1 MSKSEV
7 IYRRTEAGA
16 AVADSKDPEIPE
28 EYRRILRFLEV
39 ESDSAMVRKF
49 LKAHPDELVSQWL
62 EELQELKLIESLPA
76 SVELDPEYTDRLQVA
91 QIAAAYKK
99 SES

>member
-1 MSKSEV
+1 MSKSEL

-39 ESDSAMVRKF
+39 ESDSSMVRKF
-49 LKAHPDELVSQWL
+49 LRGHPEEAISQWL
-62 EELQELKLIESLPA
+62 TEL
-76 SVELDPEYTDRLQVA
+76 VELELIQALPVTDFDPEYTDRIQVA

-99 SES
+99 EQS

>member
-16 AVADSKDPEIPE
+16 AVADSEDPEIPE

-49 LKAHPDELVSQWL
+49 LRAHPDELVTQWL
-62 EELQELKLIESLPA
+62 AELKELDLIQALP
-76 SVELDPEYTDRLQVA
+76 VTEFDPEYTDRIQVA

-99 SES
+99 EQS

>member
-7 IYRRTEAGA
+7 MYRRTEVGA
-16 AVADSKDPEIPE
+16 AAATHADIPE
-28 EYRRILRFLEV
+28 EYQRILRFLEV
-39 ESDSAMVRKF
+39 ESHAITVRKF
-49 LKAHPDELVSQWL
+49 LREHPDELVSRWLAEL
-62 EELQELKLIESLPA
+62 EELQLIESLPA
-76 SVELDPEYTDRLQVA
+76 AEFDPEYTDRIQVA

>member
-16 AVADSKDPEIPE
+16 AVAAAEDPEIPE

-39 ESDSAMVRKF
+39 ESYAIMVRK
-49 LKAHPDELVSQWL
+49 LLRQHGEELVSQWL
-62 EELQELKLIESLPA
+62 EELEELKLIESLPA
-76 SVELDPEYTDRLQVA
+76 TAELDPEYTDRLQVA

>member
-39 ESDSAMVRKF
+39 ESDSVMVRKF
-49 LKAHPDELVSQWL
+49 LRAHPDELVTQWL
-62 EELQELKLIESLPA
+62 AELKELDLIEALP
-76 SVELDPEYTDRLQVA
+76 VTEFDPEYTDRIQVA
-91 QIAAAYKK
+91 QIAAAYNKK
-99 SES
+99 NEG